1 MKKLNL
7 NLGTKRYIL
16 QEYEKKSEKDFM
28 QEVLLPLF
36 DNMGFETK
44 YTHGSNEMGK
54 DFILK
59 KRNDFG
65 DYDFT
70 AVIVKNG
77 NISNTKTSKNKSTLE
92 EVRRQINQALKNPLD
107 EFGAK
112 GRFPSKAIV
121 IISGRMSNSA
131 RHEISH
137 NQEDYS
143 SEKVDF
149 IESEKLITLLDKH
162 YPDFFLFTM
171 PAVAKYLFNLLD
183 YIKTMTS
190 IDSQFSSYID
200 NLNLYC
206 RKDIK
211 NNDTFSSPKEKP
223 ENIFSRGKNYWIQG
237 GTGSGK
243 THTIYK
249 LAERS
254 LQLLKNKSRKDAKIE
269 KEKFILPVYV
279 RAHNIKSSEA
289 GDDFPK
295 FLLNL
300 INKYS
305 QFASLDNIKNWLK
318 EYHLLL
324 AIDDFEQE
332 PNQKTID
339 LIMDYKS
346 QHSFLSVVFLSR
358 EIEKSGFKFKLPIE
372 VWRLLGL
379 NLNGVKSALKVAIP
393 KENKR
398 ALNIYND
405 LLKEDIL
412 KKIPRTPLAI
422 NALSHV
428 FSENIKTT
436 PSNTWEF
443 FDMFFEIVLGRWETG
458 RNLDKPLD
466 YIQVRHFFEIV
477 ALDMVKQGVRA
488 IPIMLLI
495 PHAKQVLQSINNDQM
510 KPVDFIKKV
519 SSFGEV
525 ATIRNN
531 EFLFTQKTFQEFL
544 AGCEYANHHWDEKH
558 IINKIIEL
566 NWEDCL
572 IFAAGKKKR
581 DPELLSSLNAI
592 SEKNHKHLFFKMK
605 NIALLVQA
613 LYQTDRSKKKEALN
627 IGLQTAVK
635 LRDNDIFVKGMQTL
649 FNNKDE
655 IFLSLLALGL
665 FSSFYGRSSL
675 APILQDI
682 FESESSN
689 RKKAFLFCAFIE
701 EFLENSTTEEREKII
716 DLLPK
721 SATDSEIVAIAPYLE
736 IEGNRLNA
744 NKIKELIKNKKM
756 RKFIDKA
763 KDIISKSL
771 RNRKSKYIK

>member
-1 MKKLNL
+1 MKKLDL
-7 NLGTKRYIL
+7 NPGTKRYIL

-36 DNMGFETK
+36 ENMRFETS
-44 YTHGSNEMGK
+44 YTHGPNEMGK

-59 KRNDFG
+59 KQDAFG

-70 AVIVKNG
+70 AVIVKKG
-77 NISNTKTSKNKSTLE
+77 NISNTKTSKNKNTLE
-92 EVRRQINQALKNPLD
+92 EVRRQVNQALKNPLD
-107 EFGAK
+107 GFGSK
-112 GRFPSKAIV
+112 RRFPSKAIV
-121 IISGRMSNSA
+121 ITSGRISNSA
-131 RHEISH
+131 RQEISN
-137 NQEDYS
+137 NQDYS
-143 SEKVDF
+143 SEKVTF
-149 IESEKLITLLDKH
+149 IESEQLITLLDKH
-162 YPDFFLFTM
+162 YPIFFLFKM
-171 PAVAKYLFNLLD
+171 PEMAKYLSDLLD
-183 YIKTMTS
+183 YIKSMTS
-190 IDSQFSSYID
+190 IDSKFSSYID
-200 NLNLYC
+200 HLNLYC

-211 NNDTFSSPKEKP
+211 KNDTLSSPKEKP
-223 ENIFSRGKNYWIQG
+223 ENIFSRRKNYWLQG

-243 THTIYK
+243 TYTIYK
-249 LAERS
+249 LAEKS
-254 LQLLKNKSRKDAKIE
+254 LQLLKNTAGKNVKIE
-269 KEKFILPVYV
+269 KKKIILPVYA
-279 RAHNIKSSEA
+279 RAHHIKPSEVK
-289 GDDFPK
+289 DDLPK
-295 FLLNL
+295 FLLSL
-300 INKYS
+300 IKKYS

-324 AIDDFEQE
+324 AIDDFEQK
-332 PNQKTID
+332 PDQKIVD
-339 LIMDYKS
+339 LIMDYKIQYPS
-346 QHSFLSVVFLSR
+346 LSVVFLSR
-358 EIEKSGFKFKLPIE
+358 EIEKSSFKFKLSIE
-372 VWRLLGL
+372 VWRLLDL

-458 RNLDKPLD
+458 RNPDSILD
-466 YIQVRHFFEIV
+466 YNQVRHFFEIV

-495 PHAKQVLQSINNDQM
+495 PHAKKVLQSISDDQM
-510 KPVDFIKKV
+510 KPVDFIKEV
-519 SSFGEV
+519 SKFGEV

-531 EFLFTQKTFQEFL
+531 DFLFTQKTFQEFL
-544 AGCEYANHHWDEKH
+544 AGCEYANHHWDKKH
-558 IINKIIEL
+558 IIDNVIEL

-581 DPELLSSLNAI
+581 DPELLSSLKSI
-592 SEKNHKHLFFKMK
+592 SEKNHAHLFFKMK

-613 LYQTDRSKKKEALN
+613 LYQTDRSKKKEALDV
-627 IGLQTAVK
+627 GLQTTIK
-635 LRDNDIFVKGMQTL
+635 LRDDDIFINRMQTL
-649 FNNKDE
+649 LNNKDE
-655 IFLSLLALGL
+655 IFLSLLTLIG
-665 FSSFYGRSSL
+665 FSYYYGRSSL

-682 FESESSN
+682 FESETSD

-701 EFLENSTTEEREKII
+701 EFLERSTPEEMKKII
-716 DLLPK
+716 DLLPRGT
-721 SATDSEIVAIAPYLE
+721 TDSEIIAIAPYLE
-736 IEGNRLNA
+736 IEGNKLNA

-763 KDIISKSL
+763 KNIISKSL
-771 RNRKSKYIK
+771 RSKRSKYIK